1 MLIFSSS
8 HLCKKRFNVIS
19 GWFPEDPD
27 VWFSSKRF
35 LNLFFIN
42 QSILPLLLLFI
53 NHSRY
58 SLTSWKLHRHTN
70 TDIQTQT
77 HRHTYTRLHQPI
89 FVLLIRRGGRVG
101 AYSMHALDLPNTSP
115 WLWNSS
121 CLRQLCSFI
130 LRGGN
135 LQFGS
140 RKFPHPVCL
149 QSPGPLWWWR
159 GVLVQTSQRRA
170 TLYTRHQTIRLT
182 AGLTCAACFITLL
195 CGNVTIS
202 CIFAANLYNCNIFK
216 KKV

>member
-1 MLIFSSS
+1 MLIFLLLISAKSGSMSSLADSQRIPMSGSHLKDSSISSS
-8 HLCKKRFNVIS
+8 SINPFSPSSSCSSITPVI
-19 GWFPEDPD
+19 
-27 VWFSSKRF
+27 
-35 LNLFFIN
+35 
-42 QSILPLLLLFI
+42 PLLPG
-53 NHSRY
+53 SY
-58 SLTSWKLHRHTN
+58 

-101 AYSMHALDLPNTSP
+101 VYSMHALDLPNTSP

-182 AGLTCAACFITLL
+182 AGLTCACFITL
-195 CGNVTIS
+195 CGIAIS
-202 CIFAANLYNCNIFK
+202 MYCCYNP
-216 KKV
+216 